1 MPSVKLAFV
10 WHMHQPWYPWPGAG
24 EAALPFARLHA
35 YGGYQDMPW
44 LVRRFASTRVTF
56 NLAPSLMAQ
65 IAAYARG
72 ELTDRPLELCR
83 RPAADLSAD
92 EQIYLLRNFS
102 AGHPDHIREISP
114 RYAQLSHKRG
124 LPRNAE
130 HLESARRDF
139 SQQELL
145 DLQVWM
151 NLACCGYA
159 LRHESATVR
168 ELWLKDR
175 GFTEADKSA
184 LLAELAAA
192 LGRLPAVYAATSK
205 EGRAELS
212 ASPYYH
218 PILPLLCDMRDAARR
233 IRREDLPENL
243 WQAPEE
249 AGRQLQRARAQH
261 QAMFGEAP
269 AGIWPSEGAVSDS
282 ALALLAEMGFAWTA
296 SDEEVLLNSLR
307 PDTQGRPT
315 PAELYRPYR
324 VGDTTLSIA
333 FRDHHL
339 SDRIG
344 FMYRGWAPQDAA
356 TDLAG
361 QLSSIGAAW
370 SDGKRPPLVCVIL
383 DGENPW
389 GAYPDGGEGFLRALY
404 AAIEADESIGTTS
417 IGEYVRE
424 FPPTE
429 RLGSVF
435 PGSWIDHS
443 YRTWIGGAEH
453 RRAWGLLGRAREAV
467 VEAPPGE
474 PRERAVEY
482 LMRAEGSD
490 WFWWYSEYHHDEY
503 EAVFDALF
511 RANVGAVY
519 SALGL
524 PEPEALGEPICAV
537 TFGWL
542 ARSPAGY
549 MQATLDGRVSGY
561 FEWQAAG
568 LMRTSS
574 LASAMHRSD
583 CVVQEIYFGFD
594 SEALYLRV
602 DTVGPATEVLAD
614 GILRFTFAGQPDHEL
629 AIVHTDE
636 GVAAK
641 LDGAETPAA
650 EGAVD
655 TIAELRVALD
665 AVGVRP
671 GQFLA
676 FALSVES
683 DGQVLER
690 WPQRGFLRLEAP
702 TADAGSA
709 SWMV

>member
-1 MPSVKLAFV
+1 MPSVRLALV
-10 WHMHQPWYPWPGAG
+10 WHMHQPWYPWPGDG

-35 YGGYQDMPW
+35 YGGYYDMPW
-44 LVRRFASTRVTF
+44 LVRRFAQTRVTF
-56 NLAPSLMAQ
+56 NLTPSLMAQ
-65 IAAYARG
+65 IGAYARG
-72 ELTDRPLELCR
+72 ALTDRWLELCR

-92 EQIYLLRNFS
+92 EQTDLLRHFS
-102 AGHPDHIREISP
+102 AGHPDHIREVSP

-124 LPRNAE
+124 LPRNGE

-139 SQQELL
+139 SRQELL

-159 LRHESATVR
+159 LRHESETVR
-168 ELWLKDR
+168 ELWSKDR

-184 LLAELAAA
+184 LLAELKAVM
-192 LGRLPAVYAATSK
+192 GRLPGEYGAASR

-233 IRREDLPENL
+233 IPREELPGSL

-249 AGRQLQRARAQH
+249 AERQLQRARAQH
-261 QAMFGEAP
+261 EALFGEP
-269 AGIWPSEGAVSDS
+269 LAGVWPSEGAVSDS
-282 ALALLAEMGFAWTA
+282 ALALLAEMRFVWTA

-307 PDTQGRPT
+307 PDAPGRPT

-324 VGDTTLSIA
+324 VGDTALSIV
-333 FRDHHL
+333 FRDHRL

-344 FMYRGWAPQDAA
+344 FTYRGWASGDAA
-356 TDLAG
+356 ADFVG
-361 QLSSIGAAW
+361 QLRSIGAAW
-370 SDGKRPPLVCVIL
+370 QDGHRPPLVCVIL

-404 AAIEADESIGTTS
+404 AAIEADPGIETTS
-417 IGEYVRE
+417 IGEYTCE

-429 RLGSVF
+429 RLASVF

-453 RRAWGLLGRAREAV
+453 RRAWALVGRAREAV
-467 VEAPPGE
+467 AEAPPGE
-474 PRERAVEY
+474 ARERAGDY
-482 LMRAEGSD
+482 LMRVEGSD
-490 WFWWYSEYHHDEY
+490 WYWWYSEFHHDEY
-503 EAVFDALF
+503 EAVFDTLF

-524 PEPEALGEPICAV
+524 PEPAGLGEPISAV
-537 TFGWL
+537 TLGRL
-542 ARSPAGY
+542 ARSPAGQ
-549 MQATLDGRVSGY
+549 MQAQIDGRITDY

-568 LMRTSS
+568 LLRTSS

-583 CVVQEIYFGFD
+583 CVVQEIHFGFD
-594 SEALYLRV
+594 DEAVYLRV
-602 DTVGPATEVLAD
+602 DTVGRAAEVLQ
-614 GILRFTFAGQPDHEL
+614 GGLLRFTFAGPPDHQL
-629 AIVHTDE
+629 TIAPVGDAGT
-636 GVAAK
+636 VQ
-641 LDGAETPAA
+641 LDGTAAPAA
-650 EGAVD
+650 HGAVD
-655 TIAELRVALD
+655 AIAELRVGLEAIG
-665 AVGVRP
+665 AGP
-671 GQFLA
+671 GEFLA
-676 FALSVES
+676 VALSVES
-683 DGQVLER
+683 EGQVVER
-690 WPQRGFLRLEAP
+690 WPQRGVLRLEVP

-709 SWMV
+709 SWLV